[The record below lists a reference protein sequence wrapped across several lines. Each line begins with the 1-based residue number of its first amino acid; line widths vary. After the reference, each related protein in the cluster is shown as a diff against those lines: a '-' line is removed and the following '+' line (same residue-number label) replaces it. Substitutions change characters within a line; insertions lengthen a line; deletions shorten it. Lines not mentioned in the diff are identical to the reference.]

1 MTDEM
6 QQDAVDCAVQV
17 RERGSGGGRRC
28 CCFCPMR
35 AVLEKKSGG
44 GGARGRAEGGRT
56 SSWVPFR
63 PRARVQ
69 ALTLGLPLRALAAV
83 CGPRA
88 RRAKKRDGPAPAPPL
103 APPPPR
109 RADPPHTPP
118 LFSCRFSPPRPSTST
133 PSRRTSPPL
142 SRRSLT
148 RSTRPPGTAWWGAT
162 LVRGERRRGEVGG
175 ETGDQRVRGR
185 ARAWGAQPAPHGGF
199 SLLFLFTPRLLR
211 HPRDQALYLL
221 LHRCVHGARRDEGR
235 CCEGERENAA
245 HDLPTCSH
253 PPPFFFSLSRA
264 HYPHRPVRRP
274 PVQFRVMQKR
284 SPLCFWKRERERAR
298 VPPRAGYPLRPEL
311 MESTFLLYTATGS
324 PGMLRVGAALQNTLA
339 MRNRAPCGF
348 AAVGNVA
355 TGERPC
361 WGRAAL
367 QGGGNGAVCSPWP
380 RQPLMPRCPH
390 AMPA

>member
-1 MTDEM
+1 M
-6 QQDAVDCAVQV
+6 VG
-17 RERGSGGGRRC
+17 ERAPLLRTAQPGHSHSEEERVSPFVSLARRRRQPVSLSPFFFATAQRPTLLSLPRNHGGAQSRHQGGRHDGRDAAGRGRLRG
-28 CCFCPMR
+28 PGESEGKR
-35 AVLEKKSGG
+35 GWEEVLLLLPNARRFGKKERG

-63 PRARVQ
+63 PRARAQ
-69 ALTLGLPLRALAAV
+69 ALALGLPLRALAAV

-88 RRAKKRDGPAPAPPL
+88 RKAKKRDGPAPAPPL

-162 LVRGERRRGEVGG
+162 LVRGKRRRGEVGG
-175 ETGDQRVRGR
+175 ERGDQRVRGR

-253 PPPFFFSLSRA
+253 PPPFFFSISRA
-264 HYPHRPVRRP
+264 LSILTGQYAV
-274 PVQFRVMQKR
+274 
-284 SPLCFWKRERERAR
+284 
-298 VPPRAGYPLRPEL
+298 
-311 MESTFLLYTATGS
+311 LLFKSG
-324 PGMLRVGAALQNTLA
+324 
-339 MRNRAPCGF
+339 
-348 AAVGNVA
+348 
-355 TGERPC
+355 
-361 WGRAAL
+361 
-367 QGGGNGAVCSPWP
+367 
-380 RQPLMPRCPH
+380 
-390 AMPA
+390 